1 MKAKQEIK
9 SERRKHPRIP
19 IKLRVKYR
27 SAKDFFEDYSGNI
40 SAGGMFIRTRE
51 PVEYGTKVLL
61 EFVLPEIPMTV
72 RGLGEVVR
80 VVREGVSQEEP
91 GGMGIKF
98 LKFDAGSEES
108 IKKFISRQ
116 APGTELGVI
125 LGKKKS

>member
-19 IKLRVKYR
+19 IRLRVKYK

-40 SAGGMFIRTRE
+40 SASGMFIRTKE

-61 EFVLPEIPMTV
+61 EFVLPDIPLTV

-80 VVREGVSQEEP
+80 VIKEGESENEP

-98 LKFDAGSEES
+98 LKFDSGSEEN
-108 IKKFISRQ
+108 IRKFISRRS
-116 APGTELGVI
+116 PPDGS
-125 LGKKKS
+125 GKSSGRIG